1 MAKLMGGDMQD
12 RQTSPATM
20 ENAENK
26 KTEWLLG
33 RRCTHLPVRIAVS
46 RNSQS
51 SLSFPVLLP
60 IALTAACPYTDNM
73 QS

>member
-1 MAKLMGGDMQD
+1 MARLMGSDMQD
-12 RQTSPATM
+12 KQTSPATM
-20 ENAENK
+20 ENTENK

-51 SLSFPVLLP
+51 SYLSLF
-60 IALTAACPYTDNM
+60 
-73 QS
+73 